1 MLSPEEYSRLPVYC
15 LAYLKPVVKPG
26 CHTGMRQGEIL
37 GLAWGRVDSKEG
49 FIRLNPE
56 NAGTNE
62 ARLAPLS
69 RALVITFSGHDKGE
83 EITY

>member
-1 MLSPEEYSRLPVYC
+1 M
-15 LAYLKPVVKPG
+15 VKLG
-26 CHTGMRQGEIL
+26 CHTGMRQGEFL

-49 FIRLNPE
+49 FIRLNP
-56 NAGTNE
+56 ADARTNE

-69 RALVITFSGHDKGE
+69 RALVIIFSDHDKGE